1 MKKRIAL
8 SLLLAAQC
16 LPLAAQS
23 SAQSNDQPIGCLIE
37 ADEVVELGTAVTG
50 VIGAIKVDRG
60 DTVRS
65 GQVVAT
71 LRDSV
76 ERAQRDVARTRVQ
89 IEADIRAARASLV
102 LAEDRLTRAR
112 NLNAKNFISPQ
123 ALTQSKAEARVARE
137 KLRQA
142 QDVQKISQRELDLAE
157 ARVDERV
164 LRSPFNGVVTDR
176 YLAVGERMEDKALMR
191 IAKLDPLRVEV
202 VLPNQLYGRVAAGDD
217 VDITPDLPGLDTLH
231 AKVDRVDKVIDAAS
245 NTFRARLM
253 LPNPDYRIPAGLRC
267 TAALIDHDAG
277 AVKPAGMPASSD
289 GSLRVNKA
297 LPRQM

>member
-1 MKKRIAL
+1 MKRHLAL
-8 SLLLAAQC
+8 ALFLAANC
-16 LPLAAQS
+16 LPLAAQT
-23 SAQSNDQPIGCLIE
+23 NDQPLGCLIE

-50 VIGAIKVDRG
+50 VIGDIKVDRG

-76 ERAQRDVARTRVQ
+76 ERAQMDVARTRVQ
-89 IEADIRAARASLV
+89 IEADIRAAKASLV
-102 LAEDRLTRAR
+102 LAEDRLSRAR

-123 ALTQSKAEARVARE
+123 ALTQSEAEARVARE

-142 QDVQKISQRELDLAE
+142 QDVQKVSQRELELAE

-164 LRSPFNGVVTDR
+164 LRSPFDGVVTDR

-202 VLPNQLYGRVAAGDD
+202 VLPNQLYGRVAAGAEVD
-217 VDITPDLPGLDTLH
+217 VTPDLPGLGTLH
-231 AKVDRVDKVIDAAS
+231 AKVDRVDRVIDAAS
-245 NTFRARLM
+245 NTFRARLL
-253 LPNPDYRIPAGLRC
+253 LPNPDYRIPAGVRC
-267 TAALIDHDAG
+267 VAALIDRDPPTI
-277 AVKPAGMPASSD
+277 KPAGMPLPGN
-289 GSLRVNKA
+289 GSLRIDTA
-297 LPRQM
+297 LPRMM